1 MTPNPTVPELATWLR
16 EQTWSGFAQSLASYF
31 QRKGHLTP
39 NQEASARQMYA
50 KAIARQ
56 AQRQADRPA
65 DRPAPADVVDP
76 GYYLV
81 NGTLFQ
87 VVTARHGGRYAKRR
101 GENGGWIY
109 DRGAIHTITADQRV
123 TAEQA
128 VRHGLATGVCLF
140 CNAELDD
147 RDGLGRIVGVGP
159 VCARK
164 HLGMTQRQLAD
175 RLSIALPEGEVAE

>member
-31 QRKGHLTP
+31 QRKGNLTP

-65 DRPAPADVVDP
+65 PAEVVDP
-76 GYYLV
+76 GFYLV
-81 NGTLFQ
+81 NGTLYK
-87 VVTARHGGRYAKRR
+87 VVTARTHGGRYAQRR

-109 DRGAIHTITADQRV
+109 DRGAIRTITADQRV

-128 VRHGLATGVCLF
+128 VHHGLATGVCLF

-159 VCARK
+159 VCARN
-164 HLGMTQRQLAD
+164 HLGMTQRQLAN
-175 RLSIALPEGEVAE
+175 RMAIALPDAEVGE